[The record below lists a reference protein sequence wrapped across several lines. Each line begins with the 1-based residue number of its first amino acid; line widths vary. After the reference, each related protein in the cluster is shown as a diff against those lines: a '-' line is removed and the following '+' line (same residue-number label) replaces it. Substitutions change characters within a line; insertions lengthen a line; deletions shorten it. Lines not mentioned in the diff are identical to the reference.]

1 MKVGDLVM
9 FVDEGTYAQWFYG
22 ALGLVEAATRDHL
35 RGRCVVHLRVRWC
48 HKVTC
53 HGRVGPT
60 ISHFKADKFKVLSAN
75 R

>member
-9 FVDEGTYAQWFYG
+9 FVDEGRYAQWFRG
-22 ALGLVEAATRDHL
+22 ALGIVEAATKD
-35 RGRCVVHLRVRWC
+35 HLRVRWC

-60 ISHFKADKFKVLSAN
+60 ISHFKKDKFKVLSES